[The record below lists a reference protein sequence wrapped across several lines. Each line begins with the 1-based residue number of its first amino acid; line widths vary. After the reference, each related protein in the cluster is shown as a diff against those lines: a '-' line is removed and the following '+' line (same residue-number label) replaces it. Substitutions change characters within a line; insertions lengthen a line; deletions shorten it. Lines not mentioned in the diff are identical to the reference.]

1 MSGCFFLMLIESPS
15 EAQIDVDG
23 RMGQSNAGALGG
35 LPPELISKIQA
46 LAVLLQQKTAEGKI
60 NDRAIQQHMQSG
72 DAAGAIRGLGPEAE
86 RLLNDIKSAFH
97 RIQLQ
102 RRITQ
107 RSVTGAD
114 ERFPGSPLA
123 PSSSLRCSPRW

>member
-1 MSGCFFLMLIESPS
+1 MKLVMLACLVVFLMLIQSPS

-86 RLLNDIKSAFH
+86 HLLNDIKSAF
-97 RIQLQ
+97 QSNYSEESLNVLLQ
-102 RRITQ
+102 ALM
-107 RSVTGAD
+107 SA
-114 ERFPGSPLA
+114 SPA
-123 PSSSLRCSPRW
+123 AH

>member
-1 MSGCFFLMLIESPS
+1 MKLVMLACLVVFLMLIESPS

-60 NDRAIQQHMQSG
+60 NDGAIQQHMQSG

-86 RLLNDIKSAFH
+86 RLLNDIKSAF
-97 RIQLQ
+97 QSNYSEESLNVLLQ
-102 RRITQ
+102 ALM
-107 RSVTGAD
+107 SA
-114 ERFPGSPLA
+114 SPA
-123 PSSSLRCSPRW
+123 AN

>member
-1 MSGCFFLMLIESPS
+1 MKLVMLACLVVFLMLIESPS

-60 NDRAIQQHMQSG
+60 NDGAIQQHIQSG

-86 RLLNDIKSAFH
+86 RLLNDIKSAF
-97 RIQLQ
+97 QSNYSEESLNVLLQ
-102 RRITQ
+102 ALMSASAT
-107 RSVTGAD
+107 AH
-114 ERFPGSPLA
+114 
-123 PSSSLRCSPRW
+123 

>member
-1 MSGCFFLMLIESPS
+1 MKLVMLACLVVFLMLIESPS

-60 NDRAIQQHMQSG
+60 NDGAIQQHMQSG

-86 RLLNDIKSAFH
+86 RLLNDIKSAFQSNYSEES
-97 RIQLQ
+97 INVLLQ
-102 RRITQ
+102 ALM
-107 RSVTGAD
+107 SA
-114 ERFPGSPLA
+114 SPA
-123 PSSSLRCSPRW
+123 AH

>member
-1 MSGCFFLMLIESPS
+1 MKLVMLACLVVFLMLIQSPS
-15 EAQIDVDG
+15 EAQIDVDSQ
-23 RMGQSNAGALGG
+23 MGQSNAGALGG

-86 RLLNDIKSAFH
+86 RLLNDIKSAF
-97 RIQLQ
+97 QSNYSEESLNVLLQ
-102 RRITQ
+102 ALMSASAT
-107 RSVTGAD
+107 AH
-114 ERFPGSPLA
+114 
-123 PSSSLRCSPRW
+123 

>member
-1 MSGCFFLMLIESPS
+1 MKLVMLACLVVFLMLIESPS
-15 EAQIDVDG
+15 KAQIDVDG

-86 RLLNDIKSAFH
+86 RLLNDIKSAF
-97 RIQLQ
+97 QSNYSEESLNVLLQ
-102 RRITQ
+102 ALMSASAT
-107 RSVTGAD
+107 AH
-114 ERFPGSPLA
+114 
-123 PSSSLRCSPRW
+123 

>member
-1 MSGCFFLMLIESPS
+1 MKLVMLACLVVFLMLIESPS

-60 NDRAIQQHMQSG
+60 NDGAIQQHMQSG
-72 DAAGAIRGLGPEAE
+72 EAAGAIRGLGPEAE
-86 RLLNDIKSAFH
+86 RLLNDIKSAF
-97 RIQLQ
+97 QSNYSEESLNVLLQ
-102 RRITQ
+102 ALMSASAT
-107 RSVTGAD
+107 AH
-114 ERFPGSPLA
+114 
-123 PSSSLRCSPRW
+123 

>member
-1 MSGCFFLMLIESPS
+1 MKLVMLACLVVFLMLIESPS

-60 NDRAIQQHMQSG
+60 NDGAIQQHIQSG

-86 RLLNDIKSAFH
+86 RLLNDIKSAF
-97 RIQLQ
+97 QSNYSEESLNVLLQ
-102 RRITQ
+102 ALM
-107 RSVTGAD
+107 SA
-114 ERFPGSPLA
+114 SPA
-123 PSSSLRCSPRW
+123 AH

>member
-1 MSGCFFLMLIESPS
+1 MKLVMLACLVVFLMLIESPS

-60 NDRAIQQHMQSG
+60 NDGAIQQHMQSG
-72 DAAGAIRGLGPEAE
+72 EAAGAIRGLGPEAE
-86 RLLNDIKSAFH
+86 RLLNDIKSAF
-97 RIQLQ
+97 QSNYSEESLNVLLQ
-102 RRITQ
+102 ALM
-107 RSVTGAD
+107 SA
-114 ERFPGSPLA
+114 SPA
-123 PSSSLRCSPRW
+123 AH

>member
-1 MSGCFFLMLIESPS
+1 MKLVMLACLVVFLMLIESPS

-46 LAVLLQQKTAEGKI
+46 LAVLLQQRTAEGKI
-60 NDRAIQQHMQSG
+60 NDGAIQQHMQSG

-86 RLLNDIKSAFH
+86 RLLNDIKSAFQSNYSEES
-97 RIQLQ
+97 INVLLQ
-102 RRITQ
+102 ALM
-107 RSVTGAD
+107 SA
-114 ERFPGSPLA
+114 SPA
-123 PSSSLRCSPRW
+123 AH

>member
-1 MSGCFFLMLIESPS
+1 MKLVMLACLVVFLMLIESPS

-60 NDRAIQQHMQSG
+60 NDGAIQQHMQSG

-86 RLLNDIKSAFH
+86 RLLNDIKSAF
-97 RIQLQ
+97 QSNYSEESLNVLLQ
-102 RRITQ
+102 ALM
-107 RSVTGAD
+107 SA
-114 ERFPGSPLA
+114 SPA
-123 PSSSLRCSPRW
+123 AH

>member
-1 MSGCFFLMLIESPS
+1 MKLVMLACLVVFLMLIESPS
-15 EAQIDVDG
+15 EAQIDVDSQ
-23 RMGQSNAGALGG
+23 MGQSNAGALGG

-86 RLLNDIKSAFH
+86 RLLNDIKSAF
-97 RIQLQ
+97 QSNYSEESLNVLLQ
-102 RRITQ
+102 ALMSASAT
-107 RSVTGAD
+107 AH
-114 ERFPGSPLA
+114 
-123 PSSSLRCSPRW
+123 

>member
-1 MSGCFFLMLIESPS
+1 MKLVMLACLVVFLMLIQSPS

-23 RMGQSNAGALGG
+23 RMEQSNAGALGG

-60 NDRAIQQHMQSG
+60 NDGAIQQHIQSG

-86 RLLNDIKSAFH
+86 RLLNDIKSAF
-97 RIQLQ
+97 QSNYSEESLNVLLQ
-102 RRITQ
+102 ALM
-107 RSVTGAD
+107 SA
-114 ERFPGSPLA
+114 SPA
-123 PSSSLRCSPRW
+123 AH

>member
-1 MSGCFFLMLIESPS
+1 MKLVMLACLVVFLMLIQSPS

-35 LPPELISKIQA
+35 LPPELLSKIQA

-60 NDRAIQQHMQSG
+60 NDGAIQQHIQSG

-86 RLLNDIKSAFH
+86 RLLNDIKSAF
-97 RIQLQ
+97 QSNYSEESLNVLLQ
-102 RRITQ
+102 ALM
-107 RSVTGAD
+107 SA
-114 ERFPGSPLA
+114 SPA
-123 PSSSLRCSPRW
+123 AH

>member
-1 MSGCFFLMLIESPS
+1 MKLVMLACLVVFLMLIESPS

-60 NDRAIQQHMQSG
+60 NDGAIQQHMQSG

-86 RLLNDIKSAFH
+86 RLLNDIKSAF
-97 RIQLQ
+97 QSNYSEESLNVLLQ
-102 RRITQ
+102 ALMSASAT
-107 RSVTGAD
+107 AH
-114 ERFPGSPLA
+114 
-123 PSSSLRCSPRW
+123 

>member
-1 MSGCFFLMLIESPS
+1 MKLVMLACLVVFLMLIESPS

-60 NDRAIQQHMQSG
+60 NDGAIQQHMQSG
-72 DAAGAIRGLGPEAE
+72 DATVDSRVGSGTE
-86 RLLNDIKSAFH
+86 RLLNDIKSAF
-97 RIQLQ
+97 QSNYSEESLNVLLQ
-102 RRITQ
+102 ALM
-107 RSVTGAD
+107 SA
-114 ERFPGSPLA
+114 SPA
-123 PSSSLRCSPRW
+123 AH

>member
-1 MSGCFFLMLIESPS
+1 MKLVMLACLVVFLMLIQSPS

-60 NDRAIQQHMQSG
+60 NDGAIQQHIQSG

-86 RLLNDIKSAFH
+86 RLLNDIKSAF
-97 RIQLQ
+97 QSNYSEESLNVLLQ
-102 RRITQ
+102 ALM
-107 RSVTGAD
+107 SA
-114 ERFPGSPLA
+114 SPA
-123 PSSSLRCSPRW
+123 AH

>member
-1 MSGCFFLMLIESPS
+1 MKLVMLACLVVFLMLIESPS

-86 RLLNDIKSAFH
+86 RLLNDIKSAF
-97 RIQLQ
+97 QSNYSEESLNVLLQ
-102 RRITQ
+102 ALM
-107 RSVTGAD
+107 SA
-114 ERFPGSPLA
+114 SPA
-123 PSSSLRCSPRW
+123 AH